1 MALSLA
7 CVFGFNRDSPVE
19 IGPIARH
26 DGACKSGPNLTI
38 TSIEW
43 TFMRRFAFALALI
56 LLAHPVRGAE
66 IFVDNVSGDD
76 RNNGTTANASEGS
89 SGPIETITK
98 ALRIARKG
106 DRVIIANKGVPYRES
121 ITLQGG
127 HNSGWE
133 FAPFTIVG
141 NGAILDGRAQVPVD
155 GWKHV
160 VNDVYCFAPTYKTYH
175 QLYLDDRPAK
185 RVKLES
191 TEQIDTL
198 QPLEWSLT
206 DGMIFF
212 CTEKDRGPGSYR
224 LTYTARRTGIT
235 LYEVRNVKILDLTV
249 QGFQLD
255 GINVHSNCYDIELAE
270 ITSRGNGRSGVS
282 VGGASRA
289 TLNKSLLGDNG
300 TAQLRGEGFSK
311 TTVVDSTLL
320 ENTAPATFRDDA
332 KITIDGQEATDAP
345 VAETAKALRPMPQQD
360 APASPLR
367 R

>member
-1 MALSLA
+1 
-7 CVFGFNRDSPVE
+7 
-19 IGPIARH
+19 
-26 DGACKSGPNLTI
+26 
-38 TSIEW
+38 
-43 TFMRRFAFALALI
+43 MRFFAFALTLI
-56 LLAHPVRGAE
+56 LLSTTARGAD
-66 IFVDNVSGDD
+66 IYVDNVRGDD
-76 RNNGTTANASEGS
+76 RNLGNSAAFSEGEN
-89 SGPIETITK
+89 GPIASIAK

-106 DRVIIANKGVPYRES
+106 DNVILTNTGVPYRES

-127 HNSGWE
+127 NNSGWE
-133 FAPFTIVG
+133 FAPLTIEG
-141 NGAILDGRAQVPVD
+141 NGAILDGRAPIPVD

-160 VNDVYCFAPTYKTYH
+160 QGDVYCFAPTYKTYH

-185 RVKLES
+185 RVEVEDMSQL
-191 TEQIDTL
+191 DTL
-198 QPLEWSLT
+198 KPLEWCLT

-212 CTEKDRGPGSYR
+212 RTEKDRGPGCYR
-224 LTYTARRTGIT
+224 LSYTARRTGIT

-255 GINVHSNCYDIELAE
+255 GINVHSNCYKIELGA

-289 TLNKSLLGDNG
+289 TISKSLLGDNG
-300 TAQLRGEGFSK
+300 AAQLRGEGFSK
-311 TTVVDSTLL
+311 TTVIDSTLL

-332 KITIDGQEATDAP
+332 KITIDGQEVTDAP
-345 VAETAKALRPMPQQD
+345 AAETAQALRLFPQPD

>member
-1 MALSLA
+1 MVLSREY
-7 CVFGFNRDSPVE
+7 VFGFKCSFPVE
-19 IGPIARH
+19 IARRARH
-26 DGACKSGPNLTI
+26 DGACKSAPNLTI

-43 TFMRRFAFALALI
+43 TFMRFFAFALALI
-56 LLAHPVRGAE
+56 LLSSTARGAD
-66 IFVDNVSGDD
+66 IFVDNVRGDD
-76 RNNGTTANASEGS
+76 RNRGNTSEFSEGAN
-89 SGPIETITK
+89 GPIASLTK

-106 DRVIIANKGVPYRES
+106 DRIVVSNTGVPYRES

-127 HNSGWE
+127 NNSGWE
-133 FAPFTIVG
+133 FSPLTILG
-141 NGAILDGRAQVPVD
+141 NGAILDGSAPVPVD

-160 VNDVYCFAPTYKTYH
+160 RGDVYCFAPTYKSYH
-175 QLYLDDRPAK
+175 VLYLDDRPAN
-185 RVKLES
+185 RAVVEDTSQLDKLN
-191 TEQIDTL
+191 
-198 QPLEWSLT
+198 PLEWCLT

-212 CTEKDRGPGSYR
+212 RTEKDRGPGSYR
-224 LTYTARRTGIT
+224 LTFTARRTGIT

-255 GINVHSNCYDIELAE
+255 GINVHSNCYDIELGG

-289 TLNKSLLGDNG
+289 TITKSLLGDNG
-300 TAQLRGEGFSK
+300 AVQLRGEGFSK
-311 TTVVDSTLL
+311 TEVLDSTLL

-332 KITIDGQEATDAP
+332 RITIDGQEIKDAP
-345 VAETAKALRPMPQQD
+345 AAETAQALRPLPQPS

>member
-1 MALSLA
+1 
-7 CVFGFNRDSPVE
+7 
-19 IGPIARH
+19 
-26 DGACKSGPNLTI
+26 
-38 TSIEW
+38 
-43 TFMRRFAFALALI
+43 MRFFAFALTLI
-56 LLAHPVRGAE
+56 LLNSVARGAD
-66 IFVDNVSGDD
+66 IFVDNVRGDD
-76 RNNGTTANASEGS
+76 RNRGNTSSFSEGDN
-89 SGPIETITK
+89 GPIATIAK

-106 DRVIIANKGVPYRES
+106 DHIILTNTGVPYEES

-127 HNSGWE
+127 NNSGWE
-133 FAPFTIVG
+133 FAPLTIEG
-141 NGAILDGRAQVPVD
+141 NGAVLDGRAPVPVD

-160 VNDVYCFAPTYKTYH
+160 RGDVYCFAPTYKTYQ

-185 RVKLES
+185 RVTVEDMS
-191 TEQIDTL
+191 QIDTL
-198 QPLEWSLT
+198 KPLEWCLT

-212 CTEKDRGPGSYR
+212 CSEKDRGPGSYR
-224 LTYTARRTGIT
+224 LTFTARRTGIT
-235 LYEVRNVKILDLTV
+235 LYEVRSVKILDLTV

-255 GINVHSNCYDIELAE
+255 GINVHSNCYNVELGG

-300 TAQLRGEGFSK
+300 VAQLRGEGFSK
-311 TTVVDSTLL
+311 TTVIDSTLL

-332 KITIDGQEATDAP
+332 KITIDGQEVSDAP
-345 VAETAKALRPMPQQD
+345 VAETAKALRLLPQPD